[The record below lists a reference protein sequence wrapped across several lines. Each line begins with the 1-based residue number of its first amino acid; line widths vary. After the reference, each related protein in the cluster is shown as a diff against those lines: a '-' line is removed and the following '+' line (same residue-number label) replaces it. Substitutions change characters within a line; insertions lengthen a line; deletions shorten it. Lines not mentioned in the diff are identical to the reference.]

1 MFRKQIDGAG
11 ISLLSPLGLVAF
23 EAAYRQG
30 EDWYL
35 AMKAYVSDNIDFI
48 RNYTEENLPGVS
60 VTEHEGTYL
69 VWVDFRKTGLDP
81 EELED
86 LIINKCRLWLDSG
99 KIFGKC
105 GSGFQRINAACP
117 RVVLNTALE
126 RIKTELNAYKYN
138 EGKK

>member
-1 MFRKQIDGAG
+1 M
-11 ISLLSPLGLVAF
+11 
-23 EAAYRQG
+23 
-30 EDWYL
+30 
-35 AMKAYVSDNIDFI
+35 
-48 RNYTEENLPGVS
+48 
-60 VTEHEGTYL
+60 TEHEGTYL
-69 VWVDFRKTGLDP
+69 VWLDFRKTGLDP